1 MKNIIVVTGA
11 SSGIGKEFA
20 IQISKKEKVDEIW
33 VIARRS
39 QLLNEL
45 KNYVD
50 CDIVPIEMDLTNQ
63 EDMKKY
69 QIMLAEHNPN
79 IVILANCAGF
89 GKFEHYENV
98 ETAVH
103 LNMIDLNCKA
113 LISMTDLSLPYMKN
127 GSKIMNVISCA
138 GFQPIPYINV
148 YAATKAFGLSYSRAL
163 NRELKYRGI
172 SVLAVCPYWTK
183 TQFFNRA
190 IKDNDN
196 PVVINYD
203 VLYDTTD
210 VVKHAIKKL
219 YSKADI
225 AVYGFKNKIQH
236 LGVKIFPHK
245 MAMNVWL
252 KRQKLDGT
260 KENRKLGKK

>member
-1 MKNIIVVTGA
+1 MKLEENNEKNKITKPITHENFTERKTVMRNN
-11 SSGIGKEFA
+11 SA
-20 IQISKKEKVDEIW
+20 IDRFTQDVQIHRNKTTME
-33 VIARRS
+33 
-39 QLLNEL
+39 
-45 KNYVD
+45 
-50 CDIVPIEMDLTNQ
+50 
-63 EDMKKY
+63 
-69 QIMLAEHNPN
+69 AEP
-79 IVILANCAGF
+79 
-89 GKFEHYENV
+89 K
-98 ETAVH
+98 
-103 LNMIDLNCKA
+103 
-113 LISMTDLSLPYMKN
+113 
-127 GSKIMNVISCA
+127 
-138 GFQPIPYINV
+138 
-148 YAATKAFGLSYSRAL
+148 
-163 NRELKYRGI
+163 
-172 SVLAVCPYWTK
+172 
-183 TQFFNRA
+183 RA